1 MKPEKEVEELIEL
14 EVKLKAEGG
23 LTEKQASRLAK
34 AEADLAALNDAHPGI
49 IEHVRRD
56 IAQGMALL
64 GQKNAQKC
72 LSLARKKLFP
82 LAERTSLGLI
92 VSAADIEKLNLA
104 GAAIG
109 RHTLIALEQNK
120 LIERLDNGDLILP
133 WEWAT

>member
-1 MKPEKEVEELIEL
+1 MKLEKEVEELIEM

-23 LTEKQASRLAK
+23 LTEKQASRLSRVEK
-34 AEADLAALNDAHPGI
+34 DLAALNDAHPGI

-64 GQKNAQKC
+64 GHKNAQKG

-82 LAERTSLGLI
+82 LATRTSQGLL
-92 VSAADIEKLNLA
+92 VSAADIDKLNLA

-109 RHTLIALEQNK
+109 RHTFIALEQNK
-120 LIERLDNGDLILP
+120 LIERLENGDLILP

>member
-1 MKPEKEVEELIEL
+1 MKLEKEVEELIGM
-14 EVKLKAEGG
+14 EVKLKTGG
-23 LTEKQASRLAK
+23 TLTENQSHKLAK
-34 AEADLAALNDAHPGI
+34 VEADLAALNDAHPGI

-64 GQKNAQKC
+64 GHKNAQKG

-82 LAERTSLGLI
+82 LAVRTSQGLL
-92 VSAADIEKLNLA
+92 VSAADIEKLNSE

-120 LIERLDNGDLILP
+120 LCARLENGDLILP

>member
-1 MKPEKEVEELIEL
+1 MKLEKEVEELIGM
-14 EVKLKAEGG
+14 EVKLKAGG
-23 LTEKQASRLAK
+23 TLTGNQSHKLAK
-34 AEADLAALNDAHPGI
+34 VEADLAALNDAHPGI
-49 IEHVRRD
+49 IDHVRRD

-64 GQKNAQKC
+64 GHKNAQKG

-82 LAERTSLGLI
+82 LAVRTSQGLL
-92 VSAADIEKLNLA
+92 VSAADIEKLNSK

-120 LIERLDNGDLILP
+120 LCARLDNGDLILP

>member
-1 MKPEKEVEELIEL
+1 MKLEKKVEELIGM
-14 EVKLKAEGG
+14 EVKLKTGG
-23 LTEKQASRLAK
+23 ELTEKQVAKLAK
-34 AEADLAALNDAHPGI
+34 VEAELVALNDAHPGI

-64 GQKNAQKC
+64 GHRNAQYG

-82 LAERTSLGLI
+82 LAVRTSLGLV
-92 VSAADIEKLNLA
+92 VSAADIEKLNRE

-120 LIERLDNGDLILP
+120 LCARLDNGDLILP
-133 WEWAT
+133 WAWAT